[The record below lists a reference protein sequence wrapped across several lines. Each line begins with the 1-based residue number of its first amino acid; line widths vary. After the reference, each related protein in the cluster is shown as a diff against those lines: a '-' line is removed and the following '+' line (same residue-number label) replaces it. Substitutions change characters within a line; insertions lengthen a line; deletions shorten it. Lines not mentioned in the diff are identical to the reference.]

1 MRLVWTKAALDDRRA
16 IYDFIEADN
25 PSAALKLD
33 ELFSEK
39 ASRLVALPEIG
50 RFGRVSGTR
59 ELVVHQNYIFIYD
72 ITGDLIRI
80 LRVLHAARQ
89 WPPEWH

>member
-39 ASRLVALPEIG
+39 ASRLLWLFQRLGVLVESLAPE
-50 RFGRVSGTR
+50 
-59 ELVVHQNYIFIYD
+59 N
-72 ITGDLIRI
+72 
-80 LRVLHAARQ
+80 
-89 WPPEWH
+89 W